1 MRLDFCGQQ
10 EPHARASGFWDR
22 RATSGGSFYISAFFK
37 KKFGRVFRE
46 AQGAGISQARICWT
60 VVDSWRILLIKTVE
74 ATNLMVSGFLFLQL
88 KLNRLEVEV
97 NPIVRLTSCMYGRS
111 RKVII
116 SSCMVYLGLRWPR
129 SQDAISL
136 KTGMR

>member
-1 MRLDFCGQQ
+1 M
-10 EPHARASGFWDR
+10 
-22 RATSGGSFYISAFFK
+22 
-37 KKFGRVFRE
+37 
-46 AQGAGISQARICWT
+46 
-60 VVDSWRILLIKTVE
+60 LIKTVE

-88 KLNRLEVEV
+88 KLNHLEVEV

-111 RKVII
+111 RKVMV
-116 SSCMVYLGLRWPR
+116 SSYIVYLGLRWPR